1 VGESARAK
9 TLARVRA
16 MCLALPEV
24 QERSSHGA
32 PSFFIQGKRLFL
44 MVLSDHHGD
53 GRFAVWC
60 AAPEGMQ
67 EMLVGGDPD
76 RFFVPPYVGHRGWL
90 GYRLDRDFEW
100 DELAGLVEDAYVE
113 IAPPR
118 LVKLATAQNA

>member
-1 VGESARAK
+1 
-9 TLARVRA
+9 
-16 MCLALPEV
+16 
-24 QERSSHGA
+24 
-32 PSFFIQGKRLFL
+32 
-44 MVLSDHHGD
+44 
-53 GRFAVWC
+53 
-60 AAPEGMQ
+60 MQ